1 MSQMLGRLIGSQGRF
16 IEQMFA
22 GLEQATGQHG
32 YDADVVGR
40 ILTANN
46 YKLHQLGFASGTVTV
61 TELRPVVKQRFA
73 ELEKQFEQRFLT
85 DQALAQAMTETLQGM
100 EVLELSPVM
109 RDRLD
114 LHQADL
120 ADQIAQTQRGYWQFQ
135 PLKVTLDAVQFDER
149 LIPAVQLQLVSTKLR
164 QCLLTALAVAER
176 VRQSNQLVLILASVN
191 HSTRLKSWLEQ
202 GNDQS
207 WTLAGFPV
215 ANEAIERIMADRE
228 SELYRQLQS
237 IQPDIAQRL
246 TDFRMEDFVNRLIGD
261 VWFAD
266 SYGLGVVGDEL
277 VSLNIFDQ
285 MTNDNQQLYTTVYR
299 QLITQYL
306 QNPNLCKQILQ
317 QLERYLRM
325 VS

>member
-46 YKLHQLGFASGTVTV
+46 YKLHQLGFVSGTVTA
-61 TELRPVVKQRFA
+61 TELRPVVEQRFA

-85 DQALAQAMTETLQGM
+85 DQALAQAMTEALQGV

-109 RDRLD
+109 RNRLD

-120 ADQIAQTQRGYWQFQ
+120 VDQIAQTQRGYWQFQ

-149 LIPAVQLQLVSTKLR
+149 LIPAVQLQSASTKLR
-164 QCLLTALAVAER
+164 QCLLTALIVAER

-191 HSTRLKSWLEQ
+191 YSVRLRNWLEQ

-228 SELYRQLQS
+228 SELYHQLQS

-246 TDFRMEDFVNRLIGD
+246 TDFRLEDFVNRLIGD
-261 VWFAD
+261 TWFAD

-277 VSLNIFDQ
+277 VSLSIFDQ

-299 QLITQYL
+299 QLITKYL

-325 VS
+325 VL

>member
-1 MSQMLGRLIGSQGRF
+1 MSQMLRQLIGSQGRF

-46 YKLHQLGFASGTVTV
+46 YKLHQLGFASGTVTA

-85 DQALAQAMTETLQGM
+85 DQALAQAMTEALQGV

-109 RDRLD
+109 RNRLD

-120 ADQIAQTQRGYWQFQ
+120 VDQIAQTQRGYWQFQ

-149 LIPAVQLQLVSTKLR
+149 LIPAVQLQLASTKLHR
-164 QCLLTALAVAER
+164 CLLTALAVAER
-176 VRQSNQLVLILASVN
+176 VRQSNQLVLILTSTN
-191 HSTRLKSWLEQ
+191 RPTRLQLWLTH
-202 GNDQS
+202 GNDQG

-246 TDFRMEDFVNRLIGD
+246 TDFWMEDFVNRLIGD
-261 VWFAD
+261 AWFAD

-285 MTNDNQQLYTTVYR
+285 MTNGNRQLYTTVYR
-299 QLITQYL
+299 QLITKYL

-325 VS
+325 T

>member
-32 YDADVVGR
+32 YDADVIGR
-40 ILTANN
+40 ILTTKN
-46 YKLHQLGFASGTVTV
+46 YKLHQLGFVPGAVTA
-61 TELRPVVKQRFA
+61 TELRLVVKQRFA

-85 DQALAQAMTETLQGM
+85 DQALAQAMTEALQGV

-120 ADQIAQTQRGYWQFQ
+120 ADQIAQAQRGYWQFQ

-149 LIPAVQLQLVSTKLR
+149 LIPAVQLQSASTKLR

-176 VRQSNQLVLILASVN
+176 VRQSNQLALILTSTN
-191 HSTRLKSWLEQ
+191 RPTRLQSWLKQ
-202 GNDQS
+202 GNNQS

-215 ANEAIERIMADRE
+215 ANEAIERIMAERE

-246 TDFRMEDFVNRLIGD
+246 MDFRMEDFVNRLIGD
-261 VWFAD
+261 TWFTD

-285 MTNDNQQLYTTVYR
+285 ITNHNQQLYTTVYR
-299 QLITQYL
+299 QLIAKYL

-325 VS
+325 VL

>member
-46 YKLHQLGFASGTVTV
+46 YKLHQLGFVSGTVTA

-85 DQALAQAMTETLQGM
+85 DQALAQAMTETLQGV

-109 RDRLD
+109 RDRID

-120 ADQIAQTQRGYWQFQ
+120 VDQIAQTQRGYWQFQ
-135 PLKVTLDAVQFDER
+135 PLKVTLDVVQFDER
-149 LIPAVQLQLVSTKLR
+149 LIPAVQLHLASTKLR

-176 VRQSNQLVLILASVN
+176 VRQSNQLALILTSTN
-191 HSTRLKSWLEQ
+191 RPTRLQSWLKQ
-202 GNDQS
+202 GNNQS

-215 ANEAIERIMADRE
+215 ANEAIERIMAERE

-246 TDFRMEDFVNRLIGD
+246 MDFRMEDFVNRLIGD
-261 VWFAD
+261 TWFTD

-285 MTNDNQQLYTTVYR
+285 ITDHNQQLYTTVYR
-299 QLITQYL
+299 QLIAKYL

-325 VS
+325 A

>member
-1 MSQMLGRLIGSQGRF
+1 
-16 IEQMFA
+16 
-22 GLEQATGQHG
+22 
-32 YDADVVGR
+32 
-40 ILTANN
+40 
-46 YKLHQLGFASGTVTV
+46 
-61 TELRPVVKQRFA
+61 
-73 ELEKQFEQRFLT
+73 
-85 DQALAQAMTETLQGM
+85 MTEALQGV

-120 ADQIAQTQRGYWQFQ
+120 ADRIAQTQRGYWQFQ

-149 LIPAVQLQLVSTKLR
+149 LIPAVQLQLASTKLR

-191 HSTRLKSWLEQ
+191 YSTRLKSWLTHD
-202 GNDQS
+202 NDQS

-261 VWFAD
+261 AWFAD

-285 MTNDNQQLYTTVYR
+285 MTNDNQQLYAVVYK
-299 QLITQYL
+299 QLIAKYL

-317 QLERYLRM
+317 QLEHYLRM
-325 VS
+325 V

>member
-32 YDADVVGR
+32 YDVDVVGR

-46 YKLHQLGFASGTVTV
+46 YKLHQLGFVSGTVTA
-61 TELRPVVKQRFA
+61 TELRPVVEQHFP

-85 DQALAQAMTETLQGM
+85 DQELTQAMTEALQGVA
-100 EVLELSPVM
+100 VLELSLVM
-109 RDRLD
+109 RDRLN

-120 ADQIAQTQRGYWQFQ
+120 VDQIAQTQRGYWQFQ

-149 LIPAVQLQLVSTKLR
+149 LIPAVQLQSASTKLR
-164 QCLLTALAVAER
+164 QCLLTALIVAER

-191 HSTRLKSWLEQ
+191 YSTRLKSWLGQ

-228 SELYRQLQS
+228 SELYHQLKS

-261 VWFAD
+261 AWFAD

-285 MTNDNQQLYTTVYR
+285 ITDHDQQLYTTVYR
-299 QLITQYL
+299 QLIAKYL

-325 VS
+325 V

>member
-1 MSQMLGRLIGSQGRF
+1 MSQLLGRLIGSQGRF

-32 YDADVVGR
+32 YDVDVVGR

-46 YKLHQLGFASGTVTV
+46 YKLHQLGFASGTVTA
-61 TELRPVVKQRFA
+61 TELRPVVEQHFA

-85 DQALAQAMTETLQGM
+85 DQALAQAMTEALQGV

-120 ADQIAQTQRGYWQFQ
+120 VDQIAQTQRGYWQFQ
-135 PLKVTLDAVQFDER
+135 PLRVTLDAVQFDER
-149 LIPAVQLQLVSTKLR
+149 LIPAVQLQLASTKLR
-164 QCLLTALAVAER
+164 RCLLTALAVAER
-176 VRQSNQLVLILASVN
+176 VRQSNQLALILTSTN
-191 HSTRLKSWLEQ
+191 RPTRLKSWLGQ

-228 SELYRQLQS
+228 SEPYRQLQAV
-237 IQPDIAQRL
+237 QPDLAQQL
-246 TDFRMEDFVNRLIGD
+246 TDFRLEDFVNRLIGD

-266 SYGLGVVGDEL
+266 SYGLGIAGDEL

-299 QLITQYL
+299 QLITKYL

-325 VS
+325 T

>member
-1 MSQMLGRLIGSQGRF
+1 MSQMLGQLIGSQGRF

-32 YDADVVGR
+32 YDADSVGR

-46 YKLHQLGFASGTVTV
+46 YKLHQLGFVSGTVTA

-73 ELEKQFEQRFLT
+73 ELEKQFEQRFVT
-85 DQALAQAMTETLQGM
+85 DQALAQAMTEALQGV

-114 LHQADL
+114 LHQVDL

-135 PLKVTLDAVQFDER
+135 PLKVTLDAVQFDNR
-149 LIPAVQLQLVSTKLR
+149 LVSTVQLQSASTKLR

-176 VRQSNQLVLILASVN
+176 VRQSNQLALILASVN
-191 HSTRLKSWLEQ
+191 YSVRLRNWLEQ

-246 TDFRMEDFVNRLIGD
+246 TDFRLEDFVNRLIGD
-261 VWFAD
+261 AWFAD

-277 VSLNIFDQ
+277 VSLSIFDQ

-299 QLITQYL
+299 QLITKYL

-325 VS
+325 VL

>member
-1 MSQMLGRLIGSQGRF
+1 MSQMLGQLIGSQGRF

-46 YKLHQLGFASGTVTV
+46 YKLHQLGFVSGTVTA
-61 TELRPVVKQRFA
+61 TELRPVVKQRFT

-85 DQALAQAMTETLQGM
+85 DQALAQAMTGALQGV

-120 ADQIAQTQRGYWQFQ
+120 VDQIAQTQRGYWQFQ

-149 LIPAVQLQLVSTKLR
+149 LIPAVQLQLASTKLR
-164 QCLLTALAVAER
+164 QCLLTALAVSER

-191 HSTRLKSWLEQ
+191 YSTRLKSWLGQ

-215 ANEAIERIMADRE
+215 ANEAIERITADRE
-228 SELYRQLQS
+228 SELYRQLQVV
-237 IQPDIAQRL
+237 QPDIAQRL
-246 TDFRMEDFVNRLIGD
+246 TDFRMEDFVNRLIGNT
-261 VWFAD
+261 WFAD

-285 MTNDNQQLYTTVYR
+285 MTDHNQQLYTTVYR
-299 QLITQYL
+299 QLIAKYL

-325 VS
+325 VL

>member
-46 YKLHQLGFASGTVTV
+46 YKLQQLGFASGTVTA

-73 ELEKQFEQRFLT
+73 ELEKQFEQRFVT
-85 DQALAQAMTETLQGM
+85 DQALAQVITEALQGVS
-100 EVLELSPVM
+100 VLELSPVM

-120 ADQIAQTQRGYWQFQ
+120 VDQIAQTQRGYWQFQ
-135 PLKVTLDAVQFDER
+135 PLKVTLDTVQFDER
-149 LIPAVQLQLVSTKLR
+149 LIPTVQLQLASTKLR

-176 VRQSNQLVLILASVN
+176 VRQSNQLALILTSTN
-191 HSTRLKSWLEQ
+191 RPTRLQSWLTH

-215 ANEAIERIMADRE
+215 TNETIEQLLADRE
-228 SELYRQLQS
+228 SELYRQLQVV
-237 IQPDIAQRL
+237 QPDLAQQL
-246 TDFRMEDFVNRLIGD
+246 TDFRLEDFVNRLIGD
-261 VWFAD
+261 TWFAD

-285 MTNDNQQLYTTVYR
+285 ITDHNQQLYAVVYR
-299 QLITQYL
+299 QLIAKYL

-325 VS
+325 AS

>member
-46 YKLHQLGFASGTVTV
+46 YKLHQLGFVSGTVTA
-61 TELRPVVKQRFA
+61 TELRPVVEQRFA

-85 DQALAQAMTETLQGM
+85 DQALAQAMTEALQSV

-109 RDRLD
+109 RNRLD

-120 ADQIAQTQRGYWQFQ
+120 VDQIAQTQRGYWQFQ
-135 PLKVTLDAVQFDER
+135 PLKVTLDAVQFDKR
-149 LIPAVQLQLVSTKLR
+149 LIPAVRLQLASTKLR
-164 QCLLTALAVAER
+164 QCSLTALAVVEQ

-191 HSTRLKSWLEQ
+191 YSVRLRNWLEQ

-246 TDFRMEDFVNRLIGD
+246 TDFRLEDFVNRLIGD
-261 VWFAD
+261 MWFAD

-299 QLITQYL
+299 QLIAKYL

-325 VS
+325 V

>member
-1 MSQMLGRLIGSQGRF
+1 MSQMLGQLIDSQGRF

-85 DQALAQAMTETLQGM
+85 GQALAQAMTEALQGV

-120 ADQIAQTQRGYWQFQ
+120 VDQIAQTQRGYWQFQ
-135 PLKVTLDAVQFDER
+135 PLEVTLDAVQFDER
-149 LIPAVQLQLVSTKLR
+149 LISAVQLQSASTKLR

-176 VRQSNQLVLILASVN
+176 VRQSNQLVLILTSTN
-191 HSTRLKSWLEQ
+191 RPTRLQSWLTH

-228 SELYRQLQS
+228 SELYHQLKS

-261 VWFAD
+261 TWFTD

-285 MTNDNQQLYTTVYR
+285 ITDHDQQLYTTVYR
-299 QLITQYL
+299 QLIAKYL
-306 QNPNLCKQILQ
+306 QNPNLRKQILQ
-317 QLERYLRM
+317 QLEHYLRM
-325 VS
+325 A